1 MKNQQTVRA
10 GIEGVSASGLLRS
23 LEEPTPAARKKRILV
38 VDDEV
43 SATRL
48 LKLNL
53 EQTNQFVVRTEN
65 DPSHALAAAIEFQPD
80 LILLDVLMPGIDGG
94 ELASLFQAHPSLK
107 SVPIV
112 FLTAAATKTEVR
124 RRGGRIGG
132 LPFLAKPVDLNE
144 VLACLRRHLAQPP
157 GAELGQPGQQTA

>member
-1 MKNQQTVRA
+1 MKNQQNVSA
-10 GIEGVSASGLLRS
+10 GLEGVSASGLLRS
-23 LEEPTPAARKKRILV
+23 PEQPTPEARKKRILV

-43 SATRL
+43 SAARL

-53 EQTNQFVVRTEN
+53 EQTDQFVVRTEN
-65 DPSHALAAAIEFQPD
+65 DPGKALAAAIEAQPD
-80 LILLDVLMPGIDGG
+80 LVLLDVLMPGMDGG
-94 ELASLFQAHPSLK
+94 ELASRFQAHPTLK

-124 RRGGRIGG
+124 KRGGRIGG

-144 VLACLRRHLAQPP
+144 VLACVKQHLA
-157 GAELGQPGQQTA
+157 